1 MSQTDFWPVPASDFR
16 SFRQRLGELLDR
28 DWRSGQLVFS
38 RGGKVSRSHYTKLL
52 GVTKTNAYPHLDL
65 FKKYE
70 ALEGSTN
77 PETSHRVMAVRTWIE
92 GAIADG
98 TLELRDGK
106 VSRLQIRAAAGCAMI
121 TLSRDQGL
129 VALIS
134 EYDLKVRQI
143 GYKPRGVEQKLE
155 ELRSLL
161 SRELFLAPN
170 RMSINRVAVARAVKL
185 PVGHLSRKP
194 YSGVLKHFDDLLL
207 DDIKNDPST
216 IFAHKRPYEFASL
229 WQSGWS
235 NEVVFRVAKAFGSAS
250 LGIAAG
256 TTKGVYLAGLD
267 LMRFWGD
274 HDRPD
279 FQELK
284 RRLIQGKPLDAE
296 IWENLAWAWRD
307 QPTNG
312 SLNSAD
318 RKQSSVNTFID
329 ALVAEKLVPPLG
341 RRLTR
346 RRGPRMITH
355 RPTVAEASL
364 NQGDQAESG
373 EFIAFA
379 NGLLAA
385 AAARYSVDLDNA
397 DSSAFIGSL
406 AAEARKIGTS
416 VMDDPAGTILRLLR
430 TRLSLIQDATQ
441 ALVKKWRAHYDYGQS
456 LLSSPTNITAWAG
469 LFDIGNR
476 YDYAQE
482 MRKLIPN
489 QPRKREKAV
498 TNLLA
503 IAQSEY
509 GGLLPSMNAEHSAKM
524 GAFFQKRYL
533 EYGGFESLDA
543 YLRPHNDA
551 VNAALT
557 DYLVDSGS
565 NVAVGRTLFADGIE
579 ESDLEGHV
587 RITGAKARARGK
599 PIIVDLAEGSPCVEA
614 LRWIASATSVLRGR
628 VETEAHKQSLFLVR
642 YSERSQEITEFAFN
656 AWFKR
661 LISTIPELADL
672 NLTPAM
678 IRASVLLLRALE
690 NDGRIRVG
698 MAIGQ
703 HTEQVT
709 VGYQQRGPVRMIYD
723 SQIRIFQDLYETLV
737 IHESRQAMAF
747 VGRSEVQVAL
757 DTIKLR
763 ATGLGPLCRNHH
775 GKPGHEGQPCPTAD
789 CWDSCPQMLFI
800 AEADSVAAVQIWQ
813 KSLRA
818 CRGGWERDHPE
829 RWEAVWLPWL
839 CFTDVVEEKMARGPL
854 IVAWNAGTALRQQLE
869 TRPGFAPPLPW

>member
-1 MSQTDFWPVPASDFR
+1 MTDTPTSVSLDADDGTFES
-16 SFRQRLGELLDR
+16 RLCDLLDR
-28 DWRSGQLVFS
+28 DWRSGNLVFS
-38 RGGKVSRSHYTKLL
+38 RGGKISRTHYTQLL
-52 GVTKTNAYPHLDL
+52 GTTKSNATPYLRL
-65 FKKYE
+65 FRSYE
-70 ALEGSTN
+70 EREGSTD
-77 PETSHRVMAVRTWIE
+77 PKTSRRVVAVRSWLE
-92 GAIADG
+92 LAIADG
-98 TLELRDGK
+98 TLEVRDGK
-106 VSRLQIRAAAGCAMI
+106 VSRLQVRAAAGCSMI

-134 EYDLKVRQI
+134 EYDLKIRQI

-155 ELRSLL
+155 ELRDLL
-161 SRELFLAPN
+161 CRELFLAPN
-170 RMSINRVAVARAVKL
+170 RMSINRVAVAKAVQL
-185 PVGHLSRKP
+185 PVGHLNRKP
-194 YSGVLKHFDDLLL
+194 YSEVLKHFDDLLL
-207 DDIKNDPST
+207 DDIRNDPST
-216 IFAHKRPYEFASL
+216 VFAHGRLYEFAPL

-235 NEVVFRVAKAFGSAS
+235 TKIVFRVAKAFGSVAE
-250 LGIAAG
+250 GFAAG
-256 TTKGVYLAGLD
+256 TTKRVYLAGLD
-267 LMRFWGD
+267 FMEFWGS
-274 HDRPD
+274 HDRQD

-284 RRLIQGKPLDAE
+284 RLLIEGKELDAA
-296 IWENLAWAWRD
+296 IWEDLAWAWRD
-307 QPTNG
+307 RPTTG
-312 SLNSAD
+312 SINSAD
-318 RKQSSVNTFID
+318 AKQSSLNIFID
-329 ALVAEKLVPPLG
+329 ALAAEQLVPPLG
-341 RRLTR
+341 KRLTR
-346 RRGPRMITH
+346 RRGRRAIKR
-355 RPTVAEASL
+355 RPTVAEALSKREAED
-364 NQGDQAESG
+364 GD
-373 EFIAFA
+373 EFIQFA
-379 NGLLAA
+379 SGLLAA

-397 DSSAFIGSL
+397 DSSAFLTSL
-406 AAEARKIGTS
+406 ATEARKIGPS

-430 TRLSLIQDATQ
+430 TRLSLIQDAAQ
-441 ALVKKWRAHYDYGQS
+441 ALVKKWRSHYDYGQS
-456 LLSSPTNITAWAG
+456 LLASPTNITAWAG

-476 YDYAQE
+476 YDYSQE
-482 MRKLIPN
+482 MRKLLPIEPGGW
-489 QPRKREKAV
+489 KKAV

-551 VNAALT
+551 INAALT
-557 DYLVDSGS
+557 DYLLESGS
-565 NVAVGRTLFADGIE
+565 NVAVGRTLFHDGIE
-579 ESDLEGHV
+579 ESDLEGHA
-587 RITGAKARARGK
+587 RITGSKARARGK
-599 PIIVDLAEGSPCVEA
+599 PIIVDLPEESPCVEA
-614 LRWIASATSVLRGR
+614 LRWIESATGVLRAR
-628 VETEAHKQSLFLVR
+628 VEQEAHKQSLFLVR
-642 YSERSQEITEFAFN
+642 IGERCQEITEFAFN

-661 LISTIPELADL
+661 LISEIPELADL

-723 SQIRIFQDLYETLV
+723 TQIRIFQNIYETLV
-737 IHESRQAMAF
+737 IHDSRQATAF

-763 ATGLGPLCRNHH
+763 ATGLGPFCRNTR
-775 GKPGHEGQPCPTAD
+775 GKPGHEGKPCPTAD
-789 CWDSCPQMLFI
+789 CWDGCPQMLFV

-818 CRGGWERDHPE
+818 CRGDWERDHPE

-854 IVAWNAGTALRQQLE
+854 ILAWNAGTALRQQLE
-869 TRPGFAPPLPW
+869 TKPGFAPPIPW